1 MSHHIVYIMTGSNEE
16 ALGIGRA
23 LVKERLAACANVLSS
38 ATSVYRWKHD
48 LAEETEIPLIVKTR
62 EDLIDDVI
70 DRVVE
75 LHSYEC
81 PCIVTLPITTGNSAY
96 LSWIT
101 AETRA
106 AT

>member
-38 ATSVYRWKHD
+38 ATSVYRWKHG

-81 PCIVTLPITTGNSAY
+81 PCIIALPIAKGNLAY
-96 LSWIT
+96 LHWIAT
-101 AETRA
+101 ETL
-106 AT
+106 ATT